1 MLHSIGEA
9 AGLTPTLARLL
20 ADGMRSDDT
29 ALPFQAPKSM
39 LNVPLSGARRF
50 AAQSWSFQRMR
61 AVGKAHGATLND
73 VLLAMCSGALRRYLL
88 DADALPAESLVA
100 AIPVALPVDR
110 DTDGGNAVTMV
121 LCSLATDIDD
131 PHERL
136 RRIHTSML
144 AAKNVMA
151 GRSALQ
157 ISLFGLATATGPA
170 AANLLPGFAGRAR
183 PAYNLV
189 ISNVPGPRS
198 TLYWNGA
205 RAVGWYPVSIPT
217 EGNAVNITVVSYADN
232 IEFGLIG
239 CRRSIPHLQRLLDDL
254 EHSLRELESAPA
266 SSLQGQKTSDRN
278 SKGYVTV
285 AILDR
290 FRLDDRVAV
299 VTGASSGLGVAF
311 ARAFAEAGADVVL
324 AARRPDRLQQTAAC
338 VRAAGRSALC
348 VPTDIADPAQV
359 QHMVEA
365 AMAQFGKI
373 DILINNAGIGTAIP
387 ATREAPEQ
395 FRQVIDVNL
404 NGAYWAAQACARV
417 MRPGS
422 TIVNISSVLGL
433 TTASLPQAAY
443 SASKAGLIGLTRDLA
458 QQWGTRKGIRVNALA
473 PGFFESEMTDE
484 YPDGYLD
491 RMTPR
496 MVLGRIGNPD
506 ELAASA
512 IWLASDASG
521 YVTGQTVAVD
531 GGITIT

>member
-1 MLHSIGEA
+1 M
-9 AGLTPTLARLL
+9 
-20 ADGMRSDDT
+20 
-29 ALPFQAPKSM
+29 
-39 LNVPLSGARRF
+39 
-50 AAQSWSFQRMR
+50 
-61 AVGKAHGATLND
+61 
-73 VLLAMCSGALRRYLL
+73 
-88 DADALPAESLVA
+88 
-100 AIPVALPVDR
+100 
-110 DTDGGNAVTMV
+110 
-121 LCSLATDIDD
+121 
-131 PHERL
+131 
-136 RRIHTSML
+136 
-144 AAKNVMA
+144 
-151 GRSALQ
+151 
-157 ISLFGLATATGPA
+157 
-170 AANLLPGFAGRAR
+170 
-183 PAYNLV
+183 
-189 ISNVPGPRS
+189 
-198 TLYWNGA
+198 
-205 RAVGWYPVSIPT
+205 
-217 EGNAVNITVVSYADN
+217 
-232 IEFGLIG
+232 
-239 CRRSIPHLQRLLDDL
+239 
-254 EHSLRELESAPA
+254 
-266 SSLQGQKTSDRN
+266 
-278 SKGYVTV
+278 TV

-324 AARRPDRLQQTAAC
+324 AARRPDRLQQTAES

-373 DILINNAGIGTAIP
+373 DTLINNAGVGTAIP

-417 MRPGS
+417 MQPGS

-433 TTASLPQAAY
+433 TTAKLPQAAY

-531 GGITIT
+531 GGITVT